1 MKLSYVH
8 LHYSTLTNSFLSK
21 QVSTILQEFMPFID
35 VDVRPFTHH
44 SKNNMIADSYTD
56 NLMIHLSHDNGDD
69 SANGSPADT
78 HNSSDNRCQKT
89 AIIDGFYLQ
98 RIYSRIIDDNE
109 SQLSHFHLV
118 FEDNLV
124 CTYDEIDKRYH
135 ARPIICGSPSII
147 SIPSIIEG
155 PAKPKGYYFKQML
168 KDLLSISSK
177 EIENEFA
184 STFISY
190 DDPRLTQVATGYVI
204 QAIFFF
210 LTNGNPFCSEYPCRL
225 FNSHWQEE
233 LIYTQVINPVLCEE
247 HLRILS
253 EAGK

>member
-8 LHYSTLTNSFLSK
+8 LYYSTLTNSFLSK
-21 QVSTILQEFMPFID
+21 KVSTILQEFMPLID
-35 VDVRPFTHH
+35 VEVRPFTHH
-44 SKNNMIADSYTD
+44 SQNNMIDGNYRD
-56 NLMIHLSHDNGDD
+56 NLMIQLSHDNGDD
-69 SANGSPADT
+69 SGKGSPADS
-78 HNSSDNRCQKT
+78 HNSSNNRYKKT
-89 AIIDGFYLQ
+89 EIIDGFYLQ

-109 SQLSHFHLV
+109 SHLSHFHLV

-210 LTNGNPFCSEYPCRL
+210 LTNGNPFCSQYPCRL

-247 HLRILS
+247 HLQIFAQ
-253 EAGK
+253 AGK

>member
-8 LHYSTLTNSFLSK
+8 LYSSSLTTSFLSK
-21 QVSTILQEFMPFID
+21 KVSIDLHEILPNIE
-35 VDVRPFTHH
+35 VDVRPFTYQI
-44 SKNNMIADSYTD
+44 KNNMVDNNYD
-56 NLMIHLSHDNGDD
+56 NNLMELSNDNIMDGE
-69 SANGSPADT
+69 NIT
-78 HNSSDNRCQKT
+78 RHELQNSSNNENQKIT
-89 AIIDGFYLQ
+89 IIDGFYLQ
-98 RIYSRIIDDNE
+98 RIYTGIIAENE
-109 SQLSHFHLV
+109 SQLNHFHLV

-124 CTYDEIDKRYH
+124 CTYDENDKRYH

-177 EIENEFA
+177 EIEQEFA
-184 STFISY
+184 SRFVSH
-190 DDPRLTQVATGYVI
+190 DDPRLTQVATGYAI

-210 LTNGNPFCSEYPCRL
+210 LTNGNPFCSQYPCRL
-225 FNSHWQEE
+225 FNSHWQDE
-233 LIYTQVINPVLCEE
+233 LIYTQVINPVLCKE
-247 HLRILS
+247 HLQILS